1 MLDFCWQIISGVT
14 NLSRKNR
21 LRYKYGIGRKNMRK
35 RRRGYR
41 KYKFTEKTLSKRG
54 ITALVLALLS
64 LVSFVVMV
72 VLAFRS
78 AGNLS
83 IYIACYGILAFFAA
97 LAAVIL
103 AIISL
108 KEENS
113 FRSIRMLL
121 HFCQFFHCLSGL
133 LSMQAVFCC
142 RQN

>member
-21 LRYKYGIGRKNMRK
+21 LRYKMYREKEHEKKDEEDTENINLQK
-35 RRRGYR
+35 RH
-41 KYKFTEKTLSKRG
+41 FQKRG

-83 IYIACYGILAFFAA
+83 VYIACYGILAF
-97 LAAVIL
+97 LQ
-103 AIISL
+103 
-108 KEENS
+108 
-113 FRSIRMLL
+113 
-121 HFCQFFHCLSGL
+121 H
-133 LSMQAVFCC
+133 
-142 RQN
+142 

>member
-1 MLDFCWQIISGVT
+1 
-14 NLSRKNR
+14 
-21 LRYKYGIGRKNMRK
+21 MRK

-64 LVSFVVMV
+64 LGSFVVMV

-83 IYIACYGILAFFAA
+83 IYIDCYGIVGFFAA

-113 FRSIRMLL
+113 FRSIPYAATFLSIFSLL
-121 HFCQFFHCLSGL
+121 IWIAVYAGGIL
-133 LSMQAVFCC
+133 L
-142 RQN
+142 

>member
-1 MLDFCWQIISGVT
+1 
-14 NLSRKNR
+14 
-21 LRYKYGIGRKNMRK
+21 MRK

-103 AIISL
+103 AILLYHSFCVYANVFVNLSQIFLWEMAL
-108 KEENS
+108 K
-113 FRSIRMLL
+113 
-121 HFCQFFHCLSGL
+121 
-133 LSMQAVFCC
+133 
-142 RQN
+142 

>member
-1 MLDFCWQIISGVT
+1 
-14 NLSRKNR
+14 
-21 LRYKYGIGRKNMRK
+21 MRK

-64 LVSFVVMV
+64 LGSFVVMV

-83 IYIACYGILAFFAA
+83 IYIDCYGIVGFFAA

-113 FRSIRMLL
+113 FLSIPYAATFLSNFSLL
-121 HFCQFFHCLSGL
+121 IWIAVYAGGIL
-133 LSMQAVFCC
+133 L
-142 RQN
+142 

>member
-1 MLDFCWQIISGVT
+1 MLVFCWQIISGVT

-83 IYIACYGILAFFAA
+83 IYIACYGILAFFCS
-97 LAAVIL
+97 
-103 AIISL
+103 ISRSDSCNH
-108 KEENS
+108 KPEGGNS
-113 FRSIRMLL
+113 FRSIPYAATFLSIFSLL
-121 HFCQFFHCLSGL
+121 IWIAVYAGGIL
-133 LSMQAVFCC
+133 L
-142 RQN
+142 

>member
-1 MLDFCWQIISGVT
+1 
-14 NLSRKNR
+14 
-21 LRYKYGIGRKNMRK
+21 MRK

-83 IYIACYGILAFFAA
+83 IYIA
-97 LAAVIL
+97 
-103 AIISL
+103 
-108 KEENS
+108 
-113 FRSIRMLL
+113 
-121 HFCQFFHCLSGL
+121 
-133 LSMQAVFCC
+133 
-142 RQN
+142 

>member
-1 MLDFCWQIISGVT
+1 
-14 NLSRKNR
+14 
-21 LRYKYGIGRKNMRK
+21 MRK

-54 ITALVLALLS
+54 ITAL
-64 LVSFVVMV
+64 

-113 FRSIRMLL
+113 FRSIPYAATFFSIFSLL
-121 HFCQFFHCLSGL
+121 IWIAVYAGGIL
-133 LSMQAVFCC
+133 L
-142 RQN
+142 

>member
-1 MLDFCWQIISGVT
+1 
-14 NLSRKNR
+14 
-21 LRYKYGIGRKNMRK
+21 MRK

-54 ITALVLALLS
+54 ITAL
-64 LVSFVVMV
+64 VMV

-113 FRSIRMLL
+113 FRSIPYAATFLSIFSLL
-121 HFCQFFHCLSGL
+121 IWIAVYAGGIL
-133 LSMQAVFCC
+133 L
-142 RQN
+142 